1 MSNALAIAAVSA
13 VLRSLLNNAMT
24 DQAISTTVGS
34 PVTVTALP
42 PDRIKTGDTE
52 VPQLN
57 IFLYHVASNAGW
69 SNTDLPSRD
78 TQGNRMTNPPLA
90 LDLFYLLSA
99 YGKSDFDGEILL
111 GYAMQM
117 LHETPVLPRA
127 AIRTALG
134 SAPPGPLAA
143 SDLADQIEQI

>member
-1 MSNALAIAAVSA
+1 M
-13 VLRSLLNNAMT
+13 
-24 DQAISTTVGS
+24 
-34 PVTVTALP
+34 
-42 PDRIKTGDTE
+42 
-52 VPQLN
+52 PQLN

-69 SNTDLPSRD
+69 GNTDLPSRD

-134 SAPPGPLAA
+134 SAAPPGPLAA
-143 SDLADQIEQI
+143 SDLADQIEQIKITPQLMNIEEVWKLWTALQAP